1 MLKKFLNSDIFSR
14 PKIIIPVIIFVVLLG
29 IIFCTF
35 VYSALPPQ
43 DFPEKAI
50 VNIKPSTGLSAIS
63 KSLLDKRIIK
73 SEFLF
78 KSVTVLMGAYKKTQA
93 GEYLFN
99 EPESVVRIAYRIS
112 KGIHGLSK
120 IKVSIYEGADT
131 IAMGKIIKQ
140 SIPEFDDK
148 TFVAEAKQYEGYLF
162 PDTYFFY
169 PNVSPEEVVEV
180 LSKNFEDKVVFE
192 DEVIEQTGH
201 SLEDIIKMASIVERE
216 ATGFEDKK
224 IIAGILWKRIEK
236 GMPLQVDPPFYYIL
250 RKDSS
255 SITLKDLKID
265 SPYNLYKYKGL
276 PPTPISNPGL
286 DAIRATID
294 PIKTNYYFFLSGQ
307 DGKMHYAPT
316 YDGHLINK
324 AKYL

>member
-1 MLKKFLNSDIFSR
+1 MLKQFLNSDIFSR
-14 PKIIIPVIIFVVLLG
+14 PKISVPVIICIALLA

-35 VYSALPPQ
+35 IYVSLPPR

-50 VNIKPSTGLSAIS
+50 VTIKPSTGLSAIS
-63 KSLLDKRIIK
+63 KSLFEKKIIK

-78 KSVTVLMGAYKKTQA
+78 KSVTVLMGAYKKAQA

-99 EPESVVRIAYRIS
+99 EPESVVKIAYRIAR
-112 KGIHGLSK
+112 GAHGLSK

-131 IAMGKIIKQ
+131 IAMSKIIRQ
-140 SIPEFDDK
+140 SIPDFDDK
-148 TFVAEAKQYEGYLF
+148 TFVSDARQYEGYLF

-169 PNVSPEEVVEV
+169 PNVSPEEVIEV

-192 DEVIEQTGH
+192 DEVIEKTGH

-236 GMPLQVDPPFYYIL
+236 GMPIQVDPQF
-250 RKDSS
+250 
-255 SITLKDLKID
+255 
-265 SPYNLYKYKGL
+265 
-276 PPTPISNPGL
+276 
-286 DAIRATID
+286 
-294 PIKTNYYFFLSGQ
+294 
-307 DGKMHYAPT
+307 
-316 YDGHLINK
+316 
-324 AKYL
+324 